1 MDINAVVSLVGSLG
15 FPIVC
20 CGALYIQQNRFMRDL
35 ADRIESTMKET
46 SARNEVATDKMSENL
61 EKNTLA
67 INTLVTT
74 VSVIARKDEDNG

>member
-1 MDINAVVSLVGSLG
+1 MDANTIITLVGSLG

-20 CGALYIQQNRFMRDL
+20 CGALFFQQNKFMREMSDK
-35 ADRIESTMKET
+35 IEAAVKESSVRT
-46 SARNEVATDKMSENL
+46 EEATDKMSENL

-74 VSVIARKDEDNG
+74 VTVMARKDDSGG

>member
-1 MDINAVVSLVGSLG
+1 MDPNAIVSLVGSLG

-20 CGALYIQQNRFMRDL
+20 CGALFFQQNKFMREMSDK
-35 ADRIESTMKET
+35 IESAVEK
-46 SARNEVATDKMSENL
+46 SAARTEAATNKMSENL

-74 VSVIARKDEDNG
+74 VTVIARKDDQSG

>member
-1 MDINAVVSLVGSLG
+1 MDANTIMNLVGSLG

-20 CGALYIQQNRFMRDL
+20 CGALFFQQNKFMKEMS
-35 ADRIESTMKET
+35 DRIESTMKET
-46 SARNEVATDKMSENL
+46 SARTEAATDKMSENL

-74 VSVIARKDEDNG
+74 VTVIARKDDING